1 MLLKKIKQ
9 NSIFDWRLLKT
20 IYYEDYVWWSYPN
33 IRQNEKLNVIIHEIE
48 FKRNNGVPKN
58 IMLIVK
64 LVNKITYFNK
74 EIKHFIWILAWTQ
87 ELFTYYN
94 RYYRYLRNE
103 KVFGKQNFLN
113 YKNGHNLHFISYIKR
128 RELTGVRLNKNH
140 MVF

>member
-94 RYYRYLRNE
+94 RYYR
-103 KVFGKQNFLN
+103 
-113 YKNGHNLHFISYIKR
+113 
-128 RELTGVRLNKNH
+128 T
-140 MVF
+140 